1 MNQFEQLF
9 LLSIKQGKK
18 TPNDWADWAW
28 LILNAQGQKLVKEG
42 KTLMTDDDNK
52 QELLEQAHR
61 FESKK
66 IPILKSLMVS

>member
-1 MNQFEQLF
+1 MNQFAQLF

-18 TPNDWADWAW
+18 TPKEWADWAW
-28 LILNAQGQKLVKEG
+28 LILNAQRQKLVKEG
-42 KTLMTDDDNK
+42 KTLVTDDENK

-66 IPILKSLMVS
+66 MPILKSLMIS